1 VPVIDLTAIAELT
14 GTETVTAAY
23 GLMVSEDPA
32 PAERP
37 TALTSPTEDPG
48 PYLSYAI
55 QWILFAI
62 MGFIFIG
69 YVIKTEIAQRRED
82 RAEAGEDDPERD
94 ASAPRAPRPPPWI
107 RRARRVPSE
116 TPTCRR
122 NPSSWQTQASRRL
135 GER

>member
-1 VPVIDLTAIAELT
+1 
-14 GTETVTAAY
+14 
-23 GLMVSEDPA
+23 MVSEDPA

-82 RAEAGEDDPERD
+82 RAEDEAPESDASGPASPRTPRRPARRRD
-94 ASAPRAPRPPPWI
+94 ADTDAEDAI
-107 RRARRVPSE
+107 LDA
-116 TPTCRR
+116 
-122 NPSSWQTQASRRL
+122 ASR
-135 GER
+135 